1 MDKLVLIADC
11 GSTKCDWR
19 ALDFKGE
26 MTAFETVGFNPSYM
40 NADDYALKIQHT
52 PGIEQ
57 ISNQV
62 TELHFYGSGCGSAVG
77 QEIVKDAM
85 QKVFTHAKIS
95 VRSDMLAAALAVY
108 EGEPVICSILGTG
121 SNSCRFD
128 GREMK
133 HCAPSLGFILGDEG
147 SGNQIGQ
154 QLLRHYF
161 YNSMPADL
169 HELFHIRFPIE
180 LDVLI
185 QKVYREPRPN
195 SYLASFAGFA
205 VEHRINPWI
214 QQIVAE
220 EFKRF
225 LLVFVCGFSDYRQI
239 KAGFIGSIAF
249 YFEQLLRT
257 TAHDLG
263 INVSRVLQKPIDGLV
278 LHHRSMF

>member
-1 MDKLVLIADC
+1 MNKLVLLADC

-19 ALDFKGE
+19 VLDFKGE
-26 MTAFETVGFNPSYM
+26 IAAFETVGFNPSYM
-40 NADDYALKIQHT
+40 NADDFALKVQHA

-57 ISNQV
+57 IAAQV
-62 TELHFYGSGCGSAVG
+62 TELYFYGSGCGSAVG
-77 QEIVKDAM
+77 QEIVKEVM
-85 QKVFTHAKIS
+85 QKVFVHSKIA
-95 VRSDMLAAALAVY
+95 VHSDMLAAALAVY

-169 HELFHIRFPIE
+169 HEQFYMRFPIV

-195 SYLASFAGFA
+195 AYLASFAGFA
-205 VEHRINPWI
+205 VAHRSNPWI
-214 QQIVAE
+214 QQMVAK

-239 KAGFIGSIAF
+239 KTGFIGSIAF
-249 YFEQLLRT
+249 HFEQLLRT

-263 INVSRVLQKPIDGLV
+263 INVGRVLQKPIDGLV
-278 LHHRSMF
+278 MHHRSLF

>member
-1 MDKLVLIADC
+1 MNKLVLIADC

-19 ALDFKGE
+19 ALDVDGE
-26 MTAFETVGFNPSYM
+26 TTAIETVGFNPSYM
-40 NADDYALKIQHT
+40 NADDFVHKVSHN

-57 ISNQV
+57 IAAQV
-62 TELHFYGSGCGSAVG
+62 TELYFYGSGCGSSIG

-85 QKVFTHAKIS
+85 QKVFSRAKIS
-95 VRSDMLAAALAVY
+95 VHSDMLAAALAVY

-154 QLLRHYF
+154 HMLRHYF

-169 HELFHIRFPIE
+169 HELFHIRFPLE

-195 SYLASFAGFA
+195 AYLASFAGFA
-205 VEHRINPWI
+205 VEHRSNPWI
-214 QQIVAE
+214 QQIAAE

-239 KAGFIGSIAF
+239 KTGFIGSIAL

-278 LHHRSMF
+278 LHHRSLF